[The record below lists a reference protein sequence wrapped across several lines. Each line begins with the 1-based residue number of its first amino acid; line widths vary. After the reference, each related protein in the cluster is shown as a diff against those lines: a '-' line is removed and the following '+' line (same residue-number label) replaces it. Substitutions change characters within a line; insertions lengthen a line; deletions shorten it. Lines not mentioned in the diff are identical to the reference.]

1 MATKQRRRPTGRA
14 PHAGAAPAPERA
26 DGQQESAVV
35 TGLPAGHLSIASP
48 LPLQA
53 PFADRGRTRP
63 RDRYKRPFDLAVLAL
78 AAVGLVPVWLPL
90 CLLVALAIRLQDGGP
105 VVHVQRR
112 VGRLGEP
119 FDMLKFRTM
128 ANGAE
133 RKTGPVLAKAEDPR
147 ITRIGA
153 VLRRCHLDELPQVIN
168 VIRGEMSLVGPRPE
182 RPALVRRIL
191 RKVPAFQQ
199 RLSVTPGIA
208 GLAQARGGYHTPPR
222 IKLRYDRVY
231 IANMG
236 PWLDLKILAACVHKA
251 LIGRTASRNGRN
263 PVREMLNDG
272 ALMDDAARRRRVA
285 AARQVQ

>member
-1 MATKQRRRPTGRA
+1 MATEQRRS
-14 PHAGAAPAPERA
+14 PA
-26 DGQQESAVV
+26 S
-35 TGLPAGHLSIASP
+35 HS
-48 LPLQA
+48 
-53 PFADRGRTRP
+53 RTRP
-63 RDRYKRPFDLAVLAL
+63 SDRYKRPFDLTVLTL
-78 AAVGLVPVWLPL
+78 AAVLLLPIWAPL
-90 CLLVALAIRLQDGGP
+90 CLLAALAIRLEDGGP

-112 VGRLGEP
+112 VGRLGVP

-133 RKTGPVLAKAEDPR
+133 RKTGPVLASARDPR
-147 ITRIGA
+147 TTRIGA
-153 VLRRCHLDELPQVIN
+153 VLRRCHLDELPQAIN
-168 VIRGEMSLVGPRPE
+168 VVRGEMSLVGPRPE

-191 RKVPAFQQ
+191 RKVPEFQQ
-199 RLSVTPGIA
+199 RLSVAPGIA
-208 GLAQARGGYHTPPR
+208 GLAQARGGYHTPAR

-236 PWLDLKILAACVHKA
+236 PWLDLKILAACAYKA